1 MKSNYLISLMFAIT
15 LTTSVGAQTN
25 EYRQTVTNSINNKD
39 AKFLL
44 FPTRNNFIFLK
55 LNTCNGEVYL
65 VQFSLDKPES
75 RFETKIESYLYP
87 LVSTKEESNG
97 RFYLYP
103 TANFFNYLLVD
114 QIDGRVWQLQ
124 WGFKS
129 ADHKLIK
136 IENNR
141 SQLNEQTSFSDSIRV
156 SDLEFKGNLAYKDH
170 ELFSGIVYSKDGQ
183 MFAFVTDGR
192 PFTVVVNHYNK
203 KEYAYE
209 FKELSD
215 IPDKLKHFCDDY
227 GNPITKE
234 EFIEKYPALIRI
246 GKEFAKSLHLE

>member
-1 MKSNYLISLMFAIT
+1 MKFYYLISFLLAVT
-15 LTTSVGAQTN
+15 LTITVSAQTD
-25 EYRQTVTNSINNKD
+25 ERQQTVTSSISNKD

-44 FPTRNNFIFLK
+44 FPTRNNYIFLK
-55 LNTCNGEVYL
+55 LNTSNGEVYL
-65 VQFSLDKPES
+65 VQFSLDKPGS

-124 WGFKS
+124 WGFKN

-141 SQLNEQTSFSDSIRV
+141 AQLNEQTSFSDSIRV
-156 SDLEFKGNLAYKDH
+156 SDLEFKGNLAYKEH
-170 ELFSGIVYSKDGQ
+170 ELFSGIIHSKDGQ
-183 MFAFVTDGR
+183 MFAFLTDGR
-192 PFTVVVNHYNK
+192 PFTVVVKHYNK

-215 IPDKLKHFCDDY
+215 IPEKIKYFYDDY

-246 GKEFAKSLHLE
+246 GKEFATSLHLE